1 MLYNVLLSVTVFLFC
16 LSLLLVYRVTVL
28 ENDIHNLRRD
38 INPPLNL
45 PRTEQVGGKM
55 AKMSKPREVSV
66 ASFLQL
72 TASSIKQLETKGKAK
87 TDVFG
92 AAAASFAIILK
103 KCALTSPIGNI
114 AVIPWTVSVQH
125 GKAITQ
131 KENRIVVQEDGYYL
145 VFGQVLFKSP
155 SIVMGHIIQSWGHAG
170 AAATSTEL
178 LRCLQEMPGET
189 PTNTCY
195 TAGIVQLHQGD
206 ELELVIP
213 FRPQALISMDADST
227 FFGVIQLN

>member
-45 PRTEQVGGKM
+45 QRTEQVGGKM
-55 AKMSKPREVSV
+55 AKMSKPREMKSCAAQNAHSPLKMFFKRLKRDQGSSRAV

-72 TASSIKQLETKGKAK
+72 TASSIKQLETK
-87 TDVFG
+87 
-92 AAAASFAIILK
+92 
-103 KCALTSPIGNI
+103 GNI

-195 TAGIVQLHQGD
+195 TAGVVQLHQGD

>member
-45 PRTEQVGGKM
+45 QRTEQVGGKM
-55 AKMSKPREVSV
+55 AKMSKPREMKSCAAQNAHSPLKMFFKRLKRDQGSSRAV

-72 TASSIKQLETKGKAK
+72 TASSIKQLETKG
-87 TDVFG
+87 V
-92 AAAASFAIILK
+92 
-103 KCALTSPIGNI
+103 
-114 AVIPWTVSVQH
+114 
-125 GKAITQ
+125 
-131 KENRIVVQEDGYYL
+131 
-145 VFGQVLFKSP
+145 
-155 SIVMGHIIQSWGHAG
+155 
-170 AAATSTEL
+170 
-178 LRCLQEMPGET
+178 
-189 PTNTCY
+189 
-195 TAGIVQLHQGD
+195 VQLHQGD